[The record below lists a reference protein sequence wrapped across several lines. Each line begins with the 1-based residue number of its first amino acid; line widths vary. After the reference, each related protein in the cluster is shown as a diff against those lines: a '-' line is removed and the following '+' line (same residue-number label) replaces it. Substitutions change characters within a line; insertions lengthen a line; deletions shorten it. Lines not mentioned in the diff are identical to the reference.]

1 LNVVYV
7 GTLPPHP
14 GGSAMVGG
22 DLVRGLAAMG
32 HAVRALAPFTAA
44 ANRGGDRFAEQ
55 NPAVEVRRFLMP
67 YFESAPNVSP
77 DDAYRR
83 REGRLL
89 RARLDDMIR
98 ADRPDV
104 VVIGRE
110 TFAWHVPDLA
120 ARYGIRCALLAQGA
134 TTAGMI
140 AGTIPSAAARRYIEQ
155 FHRVDLVVLV
165 ARHLLPLYRAWG
177 LARLRIVQNG
187 VDRRTFAPRPKSA
200 DLRSELGLRPSD
212 VVLLHASNLKSIKRP
227 LDLVESATFAVRRD
241 PRLVY
246 VIAGDGPMRAAIDT
260 ACRRRGIARSFR
272 FAGWVDRERMPDL
285 LNLADIVAM
294 PSETEALAL
303 LYLETLACGRVLLAS
318 DIAGA
323 REVVRDGRDGVL
335 FARGDVG
342 ALTDKTLELAARPSL
357 RAAIGRRGRERS
369 RRFDLRR
376 TLSSYEA
383 LLAEIAAPKA
393 AARRVNTGNQPAIAE
408 RRARR

>member
-1 LNVVYV
+1 MKVVYV

-32 HAVRALAPFTAA
+32 HEVRALAPFTAA
-44 ANRGGDRFAEQ
+44 ARRSGDRFAEQ

-67 YFESAPNVSP
+67 YFESAPNDSP
-77 DDAYRR
+77 ADGYRR

-110 TFAWHVPDLA
+110 TFAWHVPDVT
-120 ARYGIRCALLAQGA
+120 ARYGLRCALLAQGA
-134 TTAGMI
+134 TTAGMV
-140 AGTIPSAAARRYIEQ
+140 AGTIPPADARRYIEQ
-155 FHRVDLVVLV
+155 FRRVQLVVLV

-177 LARLRIVQNG
+177 LARVRIVQNG
-187 VDRRTFAPRPKSA
+187 VDRRMFAPRPKSA
-200 DLRSELGLRPSD
+200 GLRSELGLRPTD
-212 VVLLHASNLKSIKRP
+212 VVVLHASNLKNIKRP
-227 LDLVESATFAVRRD
+227 LDLVESAALALRKD

-246 VIAGDGPMRAAIDT
+246 VIAGDGPMRAAVET
-260 ACRRRGIARSFR
+260 ACRRRGVARSCR
-272 FAGWVDRERMPDL
+272 FTGWVERERMPEV
-285 LNLADIVAM
+285 LNVADIVAM

-318 DIAGA
+318 DIAAA
-323 REVVRDGRDGVL
+323 REVVRGGRDGVL

-342 ALTDKTLELAARPSL
+342 ALAAKTIELAARPSL
-357 RAAIGRRGRERS
+357 RAAIGRRARQRS
-369 RRFDLRR
+369 RRFDVRR
-376 TLSSYEA
+376 SLGSYEA
-383 LLAEIAAPKA
+383 LLAEIAEPKT
-393 AARRVNTGNQPAIAE
+393 ARRRGSARNQEGTGE